1 VAHAPVREPDFGL
14 GHKGVTG
21 SGDSMRLAKELVDI
35 ALLCGI
41 ECRETAIKAV
51 ASLIEPLLPNRE

>member
-1 VAHAPVREPDFGL
+1 M
-14 GHKGVTG
+14 G
-21 SGDSMRLAKELVDI
+21 SETLRDSMRLAKEMVDI

-51 ASLIEPLLPNRE
+51 ASLIQPLLDDSRG